1 MQKISLSAQLRDVA
15 TPLRDVRAARLVPAV
30 VYGHKVAPIS
40 ISLDASA
47 LLKAYRTAGKS
58 HLLDLV
64 VDGATHVAMMHDVQ
78 FHPVLGDIQ
87 HVDFFVVS
95 ATEKILVDLPVIF
108 TGKSQAQL
116 EGSTLQQNHTTLSVK
131 VLPKDLIEAID
142 EIAERIRMLN
152 EYVSATMGSYLK
164 QSSIEEEIVTVSSGD
179 KMLQSL
185 VKDNLLIIDLLRNG
199 IDQVSNTSDQGTLD
213 FLINRLQYHEKILW
227 MITSHL

>member
-1 MQKISLSAQLRDVA
+1 MKSDINFRMQKISLSAQLRDVA

-78 FHPVLGDIQ
+78 FHPVLGDIV

-131 VLPKDLIEAID
+131 VLPKDLIEAIEVD
-142 EIAERIRMLN
+142 ISLLVQAGDLIHVETVAKNYPTLEFITPAN
-152 EYVSATMGSYLK
+152 ESVVSAIAAVADS
-164 QSSIEEEIVTVSSGD
+164 
-179 KMLQSL
+179 
-185 VKDNLLIIDLLRNG
+185 
-199 IDQVSNTSDQGTLD
+199 TSAA
-213 FLINRLQYHEKILW
+213 
-227 MITSHL
+227 

>member
-1 MQKISLSAQLRDVA
+1 MEIL
-15 TPLRDVRAARLVPAV
+15 ARLGLDLNALPLSET
-30 VYGHKVAPIS
+30 IS

-78 FHPVLGDIQ
+78 FHPVLGDIV

-131 VLPKDLIEAID
+131 VLPKDLIEAIEVD
-142 EIAERIRMLN
+142 ISLLVQAGDLIHVETVAKNYPTLEFITPAN
-152 EYVSATMGSYLK
+152 ESVVSAIAAVADST
-164 QSSIEEEIVTVSSGD
+164 TAA
-179 KMLQSL
+179 
-185 VKDNLLIIDLLRNG
+185 
-199 IDQVSNTSDQGTLD
+199 
-213 FLINRLQYHEKILW
+213 
-227 MITSHL
+227 